1 MMLPRTAAV
10 FLMSTALLSGAALAQ
25 TTTAPTTT
33 TPPVATTPATPAP
46 APAAAN
52 MSMSGKFMTDQG
64 ASEFRASKFV
74 GLDIYGSNNEKI
86 GDINDILIDPQGQ
99 AKAVV
104 IGVGGFLGIGEK
116 NVALPW
122 GSVKWVMEKPAAR
135 TASTAPSSTG
145 STAPPVTAAPT
156 TAGTPATTAPT
167 RSPAEQAA
175 YNGYPDHGMVTLTK
189 ADLQNAPAFKYY
201 SESHTSTGETK
212 K

>member
-1 MMLPRTAAV
+1 MLNRTAAV
-10 FLMSTALLSGAALAQ
+10 LLMSTALLSGAALAQ
-25 TTTAPTTT
+25 TTPAPTTT
-33 TPPVATTPATPAP
+33 TPPAATTPATPAP
-46 APAAAN
+46 MASDT
-52 MSMSGKFMTDQG
+52 SMSGKFMTDQG
-64 ASEFRASKFV
+64 TNEFRASKFV

-86 GDINDILIDPQGQ
+86 GDINDILVDPQGQ
-99 AKAVV
+99 AKSVV

-135 TASTAPSSTG
+135 TASTTPATTG
-145 STAPPVTAAPT
+145 STAPPTAAGAPATAAP
-156 TAGTPATTAPT
+156 A

-175 YNGYPDHGMVTLTK
+175 YNGYPDHGTVTLSK

-201 SESHTSTGETK
+201 SESHTSTGEPK